1 MSVKLRAS
9 GWELGGKPLPWLW
22 GQINYWDV
30 DRRDWRDVLRAYQER
45 GNAVLS
51 ASVLPR
57 VHQTGPAQFDFGAAR
72 PQLDL
77 AAFAREAGE
86 IGLKLVLW
94 LGPRDVPGAAAAGY
108 PEDLLRDERVLA
120 RGADGRFLLSPPCA
134 GGDVFCLP
142 SLVSSVLHQALGPF
156 SHQVARVLAPLV
168 HPDGPV
174 IGLGLTQ
181 APGWWPGLP
190 AFAADYHPEAL
201 TRYREFL
208 RQRYHRPAALNAAYG
223 TAYSAFDEVDPPREL
238 GSADPRSPR
247 LLDWARAREDYFVHA
262 AERLHALFSPVA
274 QDRVPLFLA
283 ALPTAGR
290 PFHAAELERTQ
301 CFAYA
306 LPEPPSGM
314 ALGSELELWGA
325 QAGQVRFLAWFQA
338 RPEVPSDEDG
348 EATYGL
354 SRRLAAGVRAWDA
367 LAPAGS
373 GAIPGF
379 LMDRRGHLRRDQ
391 DGFWESLR
399 EQARS
404 EGFLQSQAQA
414 DVVLLTLP
422 DQERAIYL
430 QTPPAPRHDL
440 VDLPIRPAD
449 PVLAPDTRDYVQS
462 LGQLARWLDEG
473 QYAWVR
479 AEGDGDW
486 DRFTDKQML
495 VVPGAVDLP
504 AEVQARLAAAL
515 EQGLNLVLAGPL
527 PAHPEGATHPPL
539 ADWAA
544 GKVKPLRVPQRG
556 RGKAPKPGRLHHL
569 PEPNAA
575 RFTRLLK
582 QLGVPR
588 ELTLDASGLRLTFH
602 RFRNRLFVA
611 VDNPGPEAVE
621 TIARRE
627 GKFVLKDF
635 WQTRKFLGGNQEIRL
650 TLPART
656 VKFWELIP
664 C

>member
-1 MSVKLRAS
+1 MSVKLRPS

-22 GQINYWDV
+22 GQINYWDL

-51 ASVLPR
+51 AAVLPR
-57 VHQTGPAQFDFGAAR
+57 VHQVGPAQYDFGASR

-77 AAFAREAGE
+77 TAFAREAGE

-108 PEDLLRDERVLA
+108 PEDLLRDERALA
-120 RGADGRFLLSPPCA
+120 RGADDRFLLSPPCA

-142 SLVSSVLHQALGPF
+142 SLVSSALQQALEPF
-156 SHQVARVLAPLV
+156 SRQLARVLAPLV

-181 APGWWPGLP
+181 APGWWPALP
-190 AFAADYHPEAL
+190 AFAADYHPESL

-208 RQRYHRPAALNAAYG
+208 RQRYRRPAALNAAYG
-223 TAYSAFDEVDPPREL
+223 ASFTAFEEVDPPREL
-238 GSADPRSPR
+238 GAADPRSPR
-247 LLDWARAREDYFVHA
+247 LLDWAQAREDYFVHA
-262 AERLHALFSPVA
+262 AERLHALFAPVA

-283 ALPTAGR
+283 GLPAAGR

-306 LPEPPSGM
+306 QPEPPAGL
-314 ALGSELELWGA
+314 ALEPELEQWAA
-325 QAGQVRFLAWFQA
+325 QTGQARFLAWFQA
-338 RPEVPSDEDG
+338 RPEVLSDGDE
-348 EATYGL
+348 ETSYGL
-354 SRRLAAGVRAWDA
+354 LCRLAAGVRAWDA
-367 LAPAGS
+367 VAPSGS
-373 GAIPGF
+373 GAVPGF
-379 LMDRRGHLRRDQ
+379 LMDRRGHLRRDR
-391 DGFWESLR
+391 DGFWENLR
-399 EQARS
+399 EQART
-404 EGFLQSQAQA
+404 EGFLQSQVQA

-422 DQERAIYL
+422 DQERAVYL
-430 QTPPAPRHDL
+430 QTPPPPRYDL
-440 VDLPIRPAD
+440 VDLPLRPAR
-449 PVLAPDTRDYVQS
+449 PVLAPDTLTYVQTMQ
-462 LGQLARWLDEG
+462 QLSGWLTEG

-479 AEGDGDW
+479 GEGDGDW
-486 DRFTDKQML
+486 DRVTEKQTL
-495 VVPGAVDLP
+495 VVPGAPDLS
-504 AEVQARLAAAL
+504 AAFQARVAAAL
-515 EQGLNLVLAGPL
+515 ERGLTVVLAGPL
-527 PAHPEGATHPPL
+527 PAHPEGAAHPPL

-544 GKVKPLRVPQRG
+544 GKVKPARSAERG
-556 RGKAPKPGRLHHL
+556 RSKAPKPGRLHHL
-569 PEPNAA
+569 PEPNAV

-582 QLGVPR
+582 QIGVPR
-588 ELTLDASGLRLTFH
+588 ELTLDAPGLRLTFH
-602 RFRNRLFVA
+602 RFRNRMFVA
-611 VDNPGPEAVE
+611 VDNPGPEPVE
-621 TIARRE
+621 TVARRE

-656 VKFWELIP
+656 VRFWELIP